1 MRIPLPSPVT
11 TASAAR
17 DVERPASV
25 DRAALPPT
33 SALLALSGDQITL
46 FLSPFVSRLSLVV
59 PFISLPNPLPS
70 FLCPPPSGSEQQ
82 PVPGGPGSGSQ
93 VQPALQSAGGWRNR
107 APPGPVPIPSF
118 KDTQQRSYFLGIY
131 YALGVGFP
139 VGAVVK
145 NPFAN
150 AGDVGSI
157 PELGRSPGEGMDRGA
172 W

>member
-118 KDTQQRSYFLGIY
+118 KDTQQREIPLWQTWLSFSASCFCAEHLPLTPISHPSPKWISSRY
-131 YALGVGFP
+131 
-139 VGAVVK
+139 
-145 NPFAN
+145 
-150 AGDVGSI
+150 GS
-157 PELGRSPGEGMDRGA
+157 
-172 W
+172 